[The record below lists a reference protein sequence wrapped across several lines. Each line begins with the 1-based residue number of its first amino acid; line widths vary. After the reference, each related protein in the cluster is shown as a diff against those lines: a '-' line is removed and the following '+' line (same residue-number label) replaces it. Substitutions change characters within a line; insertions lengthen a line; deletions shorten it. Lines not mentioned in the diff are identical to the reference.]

1 MGCQFEAL
9 QGVRL
14 LVELGPLSALSKPT
28 TIAAFFVAIL
38 VYIVIPVFLVVLE
51 YRLTCRGPKF
61 GIYLLVGILATAII
75 LGLYSLI
82 IAAILA
88 VVSAFALQKRQH
100 K

>member
-75 LGLYSLI
+75 L
-82 IAAILA
+82 AAILA